1 MSRNFLRGAGV
12 AILLALILSPIGR
25 ADLDDTVHVVQTTSQ
40 VLIKPSGA
48 HEFFPKAQAAL
59 ERGDQ
64 VKTNKT
70 GIAQAQIGGGA
81 SGAMVAYIGPAT
93 EVEVGEL
100 LERAD
105 RQLQLR
111 QGRVRAYRKYRDQPG
126 FRITTP
132 NASLT
137 ARGTEWLAQHSPR
150 PEGVAS
156 ADPVLGELST
166 HDLGCQPGETRVAI
180 LHGSVA
186 DAQGNS
192 VAAGHTLV
200 VGEDGTSQRDPD
212 AFHFARR
219 PRRGRATL
227 SINGKE
233 VEVEYH
239 TGLQDASSRR
249 AIEKGSYSSGERTQT
264 NELLNPQ
271 GRPQTHPSPPSPYTP
286 PPSP

>member
-1 MSRNFLRGAGV
+1 MGQNLYGV
-12 AILLALILSPIGR
+12 AGFALLLVLSVSPVGR
-25 ADLDDTVHVVQTTSQ
+25 ADLDQTVHVVETNSH
-40 VLIKPSGA
+40 VLIKPSGSPD
-48 HEFFPKAQAAL
+48 FYPKAQSAL

-64 VKTNKT
+64 LKTDKT
-70 GIAQAQIGGGA
+70 GIAQAQIGGNA
-81 SGAMVAYIGPAT
+81 SGAMVAYIGPAS

-100 LERAD
+100 LEKAN

-137 ARGTEWLAQHSPR
+137 ARGTEWLVQHSPS
-150 PEGVAS
+150 PQGVAS
-156 ADPVLGELST
+156 SDLVQAEVST
-166 HDLGCQPGETRVAI
+166 HDLGCRTGETRVAI

-192 VAAGHTLV
+192 VGAGHTLV
-200 VGEDGTSQRDPD
+200 VAGDGSAERDPD
-212 AFHFARR
+212 AFHFTKQ

-227 SINGKE
+227 AINGRE

-239 TGLQDASSRR
+239 TGLQDASSSRD
-249 AIEKGSYSSGERTQT
+249 IERGSYSSGERTQN

-271 GRPQTHPSPPSPYTP
+271 GQPHTHTSPPPGPYSPP
-286 PPSP
+286 IP